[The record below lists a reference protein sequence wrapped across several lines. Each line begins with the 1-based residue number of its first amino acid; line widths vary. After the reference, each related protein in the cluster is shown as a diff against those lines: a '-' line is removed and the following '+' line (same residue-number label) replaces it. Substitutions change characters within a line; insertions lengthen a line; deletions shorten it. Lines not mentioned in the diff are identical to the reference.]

1 MQNTVGSMLIRQNAA
16 RDAYTAIFSGN
27 LRIRLDA
34 TNPVGRT
41 LDTSGSE
48 TYAALQNLAP
58 GWGAESI
65 TNGTK
70 ASQPTSTND
79 AGTGLKGIL
88 MLGDSQLLSGN
99 ITAVNGD
106 VFSWVVWRANG
117 FVNNR
122 QLISLSNS
130 TAANQQWFSTP
141 LGFLPMTSGFSAD
154 VFGAWHPNNYRY
166 FTATVPVNSLI
177 STTVYNAQANGGTH
191 NLWRNNADFQTFSNT
206 ADRGALDR
214 LGIGTALGSFRGPYT
229 FFEFGLVTGNPT
241 SGQRNAL
248 HALLQ
253 SKYTGL

>member
-1 MQNTVGSMLIRQNAA
+1 MNVQGATNPYARIFGGSNV
-16 RDAYTAIFSGN
+16 
-27 LRIRLDA
+27 RILLDA
-34 TNPVGRT
+34 TNPAGRT

-154 VFGAWHPNNYRY
+154 VFGAWHPNNY
-166 FTATVPVNSLI
+166 
-177 STTVYNAQANGGTH
+177 H
-191 NLWRNNADFQTFSNT
+191 NLWRNNADFKTFSNT